1 MLIHIW
7 IQVLP
12 IHAQCLYYSHC
23 LPEELF
29 VKLIGHYSCKN
40 YSLSGTIISTYQFQ
54 KFSTGKIASLPDGVC
69 GAKRLEWRGSCSSK
83 SRLQETCCGGGLD
96 LNGGLLHSNRMPLV
110 SGCFLGHSLHTE
122 ICKRQIQVSHNSM
135 LFSKKGGALQKP
147 VFQIRSST

>member
-12 IHAQCLYYSHC
+12 IHVQCMYYSHC

-69 GAKRLEWRGSCSSK
+69 GAKRLEWRGSSSSK

-96 LNGGLLHSNRMPLV
+96 LNGVFCILTECLWFLAV
-110 SGCFLGHSLHTE
+110 SWD
-122 ICKRQIQVSHNSM
+122 I
-135 LFSKKGGALQKP
+135 LFTRRFSRDK
-147 VFQIRSST
+147 FSW